1 MAKFPAINRDLSL
14 LVDKNVSYSQ
24 IEQIA
29 LNNKPAALKEMGLFD
44 IFENEKLGDN
54 KKSMS
59 VSFTFL
65 DENKT
70 MTDEEIDGYMNK
82 LISSFE
88 QTVKATI
95 RK

>member
-1 MAKFPAINRDLSL
+1 
-14 LVDKNVSYSQ
+14 
-24 IEQIA
+24 
-29 LNNKPAALKEMGLFD
+29 
-44 IFENEKLGDN
+44 
-54 KKSMS
+54 MS